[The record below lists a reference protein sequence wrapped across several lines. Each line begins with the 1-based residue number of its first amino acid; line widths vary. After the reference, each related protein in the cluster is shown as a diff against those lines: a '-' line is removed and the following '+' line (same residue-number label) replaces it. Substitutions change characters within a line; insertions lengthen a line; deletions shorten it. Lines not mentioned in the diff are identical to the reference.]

1 MINKEMVKEAL
12 AMYGKAKATELR
24 SSANTMSGTEI
35 IEQEVFV
42 PEWKPA
48 NYQTVGAPVRF
59 DGQVYKVLQAHDS
72 SQTPDWTPAATPAL
86 WSICHTTDLAKA
98 KPWMESQG
106 TSGMYYKD
114 ECYRANDGTV
124 YRQIY
129 DGGNVYDATAM
140 PDRWETVEVG

>member
-42 PEWKPA
+42 PDWKPA

-86 WSICHTTDLAKA
+86 WSICHTTDPAKA
-98 KPWMESQG
+98 KPWLEPQG
-106 TSGMYYKD
+106 TSGMYYKN

-124 YRQIY
+124 YRQTY
-129 DGGNVYDATAM
+129 DGGNVYDAEAM
-140 PDRWETVEVG
+140 PDRWEAVEN

>member
-35 IEQEVFV
+35 IDQELFV
-42 PEWKPA
+42 PDWKPA
-48 NYQTVGAPVRF
+48 NYQTVGAPVK
-59 DGQVYKVLQAHDS
+59 DEGQIYKVLQAHDS
-72 SQTPDWTPAATPAL
+72 TNNPTWTPHNTPAL
-86 WSICHTTDLAKA
+86 WSICHTTDPAKA
-98 KPWMESQG
+98 KPWAEPQG

-114 ECYRANDGTV
+114 ECYRADDGTV
-124 YRQIY
+124 YRQTY

-140 PDRWETVEVG
+140 PDRWEAVEN